1 MFKRLVVAASVSAV
15 AMLGFV
21 PAASASTPTSTAVVS
36 LQPAKFK
43 VSKAIDRDA
52 PPASGITVQRVI
64 DWD

>member
-1 MFKRLVVAASVSAV
+1 
-15 AMLGFV
+15 MLGFV

-43 VSKAIDRDA
+43 VSKAIDWDA